1 MNTDKTQAEEPKD
14 HFLAVKKPLET
25 GRPWPSRLGSVAE
38 AGASSRR
45 PREAPGGAAIFEND
59 AKQRPG
65 RGPAGGAGAGQ
76 GLGAAARSLQA
87 LSSEAASPALPGGRL
102 PPTPGPRALPQGE
115 PGPGD
120 PGSAPRA
127 APPPF
132 TLQIHF
138 QEDLC
143 QRRQAG
149 GPGLL
154 SSTWHLGRHSPED
167 WPVMEMEEISRIDIV
182 EISSFIFEEFLCTVS
197 STEAS
202 SKC

>member
-1 MNTDKTQAEEPKD
+1 MEP
-14 HFLAVKKPLET
+14 
-25 GRPWPSRLGSVAE
+25 R
-38 AGASSRR
+38 
-45 PREAPGGAAIFEND
+45 IFEND

-127 APPPF
+127 APPSVHLADSFPGGSMPETPGWGTGAF
-132 TLQIHF
+132 VQHLASG
-138 QEDLC
+138 
-143 QRRQAG
+143 QAQPRGLACNGNG
-149 GPGLL
+149 GNK
-154 SSTWHLGRHSPED
+154 SNRH
-167 WPVMEMEEISRIDIV
+167 R
-182 EISSFIFEEFLCTVS
+182 
-197 STEAS
+197 
-202 SKC
+202 